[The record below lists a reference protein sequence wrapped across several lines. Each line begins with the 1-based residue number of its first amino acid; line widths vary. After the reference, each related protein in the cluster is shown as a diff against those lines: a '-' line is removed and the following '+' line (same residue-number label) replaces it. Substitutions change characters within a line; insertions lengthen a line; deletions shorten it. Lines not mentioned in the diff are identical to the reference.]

1 MYRHEISGISP
12 SPLILTEK
20 RSKISSVDDIDDD
33 ELSYKYKVSSF
44 KDSHAVAKIRNEI
57 IEKVHA
63 AKPRLLSND
72 YINKV
77 NEDNDYTYFDSYSDE
92 EEDADTNDEYSFNI
106 LKTMEKNI
114 NQ

>member
-1 MYRHEISGISP
+1 M
-12 SPLILTEK
+12 
-20 RSKISSVDDIDDD
+20 
-33 ELSYKYKVSSF
+33 
-44 KDSHAVAKIRNEI
+44 AKIRNEI

>member
-1 MYRHEISGISP
+1 M
-12 SPLILTEK
+12 
-20 RSKISSVDDIDDD
+20 
-33 ELSYKYKVSSF
+33 
-44 KDSHAVAKIRNEI
+44 AKIRNEI

-63 AKPRLLSND
+63 VKPRLLSND

>member
-1 MYRHEISGISP
+1 M
-12 SPLILTEK
+12 
-20 RSKISSVDDIDDD
+20 
-33 ELSYKYKVSSF
+33 
-44 KDSHAVAKIRNEI
+44 AKIRNEI
-57 IEKVHA
+57 IEKVHV
-63 AKPRLLSND
+63 AKSRLLSND
-72 YINKV
+72 YVNKV